1 MELVL
6 YIVAGVLLLAA
17 LLMVVTH
24 FLGWSSERVTG
35 PLRASTTEAGVRT
48 SDWAAE
54 FWRWL
59 RTGR

>member
-1 MELVL
+1 MEIVL
-6 YIVAGVLLLAA
+6 YIAAAVLLAGA

-24 FLGWSSERVTG
+24 VLGLSAERFSG
-35 PLRASTTEAGVRT
+35 PLRASAAEAGERT

-59 RTGR
+59 RLGR

>member
-1 MELVL
+1 MDLVL
-6 YIVAGVLLLAA
+6 YIAAGVLLLGA

-24 FLGWSSERVTG
+24 VLGLSAERVTA
-35 PLRASTTEAGVRT
+35 PLRASASEAGERT

-59 RTGR
+59 RAGR

>member
-6 YIVAGVLLLAA
+6 YIVAGVLLAGA
-17 LLMVVTH
+17 FLMVATH
-24 FLGWSSERVTG
+24 LLGLSAERVSA
-35 PLRASTTEAGVRT
+35 PLRASAAEAGERT

-59 RTGR
+59 RAGR

>member
-1 MELVL
+1 MNTAL
-6 YIVAGVLLLAA
+6 YIAAGVLLAGA

-24 FLGWSSERVTG
+24 VLGLSTERFSA
-35 PLRASTTEAGVRT
+35 PLRASAAEAGERT

-59 RTGR
+59 RLGR